1 MWLIL
6 IYKFDGKKSVI
17 IINKFERIYIEG
29 IDNNNKKIVK
39 FLGVMVRWNDGLIIN
54 IKKMWS

>member
-29 IDNNNKKIVK
+29 IDNNNKKNCKI
-39 FLGVMVRWNDGLIIN
+39 FGCDGQM
-54 IKKMWS
+54 K